1 MSTEQI
7 RMIRMN
13 VQNEISDE
21 RAVLMVTSTEEN
33 QWQSMISSKLACS
46 FAESG
51 KRVLL
56 VDVNFNRPRIHHL
69 FGIQNENGLSDILR
83 GEAGEITKAFIKDL
97 DVLPAGSHS
106 IYLEGLTEIEQ
117 LLVAWQRIYDVVIL
131 ETPAFLDAADSQAIS
146 LACSGV
152 ILVIQEGQ
160 TKEEDALQVKKVLN
174 RSNTRL
180 LGTIYQTS

>member
-13 VQNEISDE
+13 IQNEISDE
-21 RAVLMVTSTEEN
+21 RTVLMVTSTEEN

-56 VDVNFNRPRIHHL
+56 VDMNFNRPRIHHL
-69 FGIQNENGLSDILR
+69 FGIQNDNGLSNILR
-83 GEAGEITKAFIKDL
+83 GEVGEITKAFITDL

-106 IYLEGLTEIEQ
+106 IYLEGLTKIEQ

-131 ETPAFLDAADSQAIS
+131 ETPAFLHAADSQVIS

-152 ILVIQEGQ
+152 ILVIQEDQ